1 MTGLEFN
8 IENFVNNLLRDRQK
22 SREYKF
28 IVQASKAIGNSMKTG
43 YAGRDNPREVVQLI
57 KEKEPE
63 RERKNYHRFL
73 QLYYSGNSN
82 AIAYYNF
89 LKSGETTAT
98 SPTTTSPPV
107 TTPPQRYRPTYRPK
121 NRRPSI
127 STPPPRRK
135 YYRPHSPPTT
145 PPPPMPPRLKI
156 YQPYSPPTTPPLH
169 PTTSSPP
176 STSEPMVT
184 EPTQTIQGIIS
195 DQEHKLLTL
204 FY

>member
-8 IENFVNNLLRDRQK
+8 IENFVKNLLRDQQK

-28 IVQASKAIGNSMKTG
+28 IVRASKAIDNSMKTG
-43 YAGRDNPREVVQLI
+43 YAGKDNPREVVQLI

-63 RERKNYHRFL
+63 RERKNYHKFL

-82 AIAYYNF
+82 AVAHYNF
-89 LKSGETTAT
+89 LKSGATTST
-98 SPTTTSPPV
+98 SPTTTSPA

-121 NRRPSI
+121 NRHPSI

-135 YYRPHSPPTT
+135 YYRPHSPPNT
-145 PPPPMPPRLKI
+145 PSSPPMPPQLV
-156 YQPYSPPTTPPLH
+156 YYEPTTLSP
-169 PTTSSPP
+169 PP

-184 EPTQTIQGIIS
+184 GIIS
-195 DQEHKLLTL
+195 DQ
-204 FY
+204 

>member
-28 IVQASKAIGNSMKTG
+28 IVRASKAIDNSMKTG

-63 RERKNYHRFL
+63 RERKNYHKFL

-82 AIAYYNF
+82 AVAHYNF
-89 LKSGETTAT
+89 LKSGATTAT
-98 SPTTTSPPV
+98 SPTTTSPPT

-121 NRRPSI
+121 NRRPLI

-135 YYRPHSPPTT
+135 YYRPHSPPNT
-145 PPPPMPPRLKI
+145 PPSPPVPPRRK
-156 YQPYSPPTTPPLH
+156 YYRPHSPPTTPPLPPSH
-169 PTTSSPP
+169 LITSPFP

-195 DQEHKLLTL
+195 DQ
-204 FY
+204 